1 MTNGIGRIKKVSKRV
16 GDTSSD
22 FEKKAEPYF
31 DLMLGRLKRST
42 YTVRII
48 IGFVLVSIAGGW
60 WFAS

>member
-22 FEKKAEPYF
+22 FEKKAEPYL
-31 DLMLGRLKRST
+31 DRMLGRLKRST

>member
-22 FEKKAEPYF
+22 FEKKTEPYF

-48 IGFVLVSIAGGW
+48 TGFILVAIAVGW
-60 WFAS
+60 WAAS

>member
-48 IGFVLVSIAGGW
+48 IGVVLVSIAGGW

>member
-16 GDTSSD
+16 GDTAGN
-22 FEKKAEPYF
+22 FEKKAEPFF

-48 IGFVLVSIAGGW
+48 TGFVLVAIAVGW
-60 WFAS
+60 WAAS